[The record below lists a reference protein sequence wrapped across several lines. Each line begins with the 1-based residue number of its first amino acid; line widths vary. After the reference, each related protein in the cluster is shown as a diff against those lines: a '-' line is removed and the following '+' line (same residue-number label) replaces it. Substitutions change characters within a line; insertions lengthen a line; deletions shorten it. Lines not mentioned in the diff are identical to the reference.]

1 MKTKKEEAIKKIQES
16 DVDEWVIRTSKEE
29 EDFKFNLIENEVE
42 AKIGSRIKETYD
54 NIDKDITK
62 VLGTIKPKEIK
73 TFDYIPQIL
82 SELKSKADKV
92 EELETQI
99 ASKSK
104 PSEELERLKGELKSV
119 RELYNTE
126 KGQWET
132 ERGDLLSKHNQ
143 TLVRGQIESAL
154 AGFKLKKDVPE
165 SVLNAFK
172 EVELNRL
179 VGMAQLTENGVIFK
193 DGEKTILNPTTAA
206 PKSPQEILAERFKDV
221 IDVSVPKAGTGTK
234 ATFKRDGGKITG
246 VEMIL
251 PDSVQSRDDLGKY
264 LMEQGLA
271 RGSAEY
277 TAAYAEHSKDLPP
290 PSV

>member
-1 MKTKKEEAIKKIQES
+1 MKTKEEAIKKIQES
-16 DVDEWVIRTSKEE
+16 DSDEWVIRTAQED
-29 EDFKFNLIENEVE
+29 EDFKGNLIANEVE
-42 AKIGSRIKETYD
+42 SKIKTRIAEVYNTIDADVEQVLGEKKPNGVKTYDYIKE
-54 NIDKDITK
+54 
-62 VLGTIKPKEIK
+62 VLSG
-73 TFDYIPQIL
+73 
-82 SELKSKADKV
+82 LKSKAGRI
-92 EELETQI
+92 EELEAQI

>member
-1 MKTKKEEAIKKIQES
+1 MKTKEEAIKKIQES
-16 DVDEWVIRTSKEE
+16 DSDEWVIRTVQED
-29 EDFKFNLIENEVE
+29 EDFKGNLIANEVE
-42 AKIGSRIKETYD
+42 SKIKARIAEVYNTIDADVEQVLGEKKPNNVKTYDYIKEVLSGL
-54 NIDKDITK
+54 KTK
-62 VLGTIKPKEIK
+62 AGRI
-73 TFDYIPQIL
+73 
-82 SELKSKADKV
+82 

-99 ASKSK
+99 ASKGK